1 MKPVLR
7 YFTLLTLVVLMG
19 TDMSAQLTSV
29 DYQLKYD
36 TATCLYDGY
45 LIVNAGS
52 ANNPVT
58 RTQGSS
64 QFSIVVPSD
73 VGVSVDTSHNP
84 LQDNFISGTGTIPQ
98 DWDITT
104 SFTDGGFTYHSITVA
119 LGPTSRYNNLAGGDT
134 VKLFSLALDTVYNCA
149 TDVRMWDNDADPDP
163 GPNTGNGQFDN
174 GFTIGGLN
182 QIYNGN
188 STQIY
193 PPNPVIVDAVV
204 GCSNGIEID
213 LTASTTDCQ
222 GDLSFD
228 WTGPASFSST
238 DEDVSITPSTPAN
251 SGIYEVLVTDE
262 FGCKDSLEV
271 IATGKPLASGPA
283 TVCAGTIDTLVGTN
297 PTTGTWSYTNNQLF
311 GMDDLTP
318 LGVSTGLA
326 QVTFGDFA
334 SGDYIFIYSI
344 PGGCADTFTIAVQPK
359 PIVNISGDNTIC
371 VGDNTVLSAGGT
383 AGTWSA
389 DDPAIATVGANTGI
403 VTGVSVGNA
412 TFTFTATATGC
423 TSTTSD
429 VTVSGGP
436 AVSAPQPAVCVDLTL
451 QATPSTGGTWT
462 ALTPAFATITTG
474 GLITGVAEGTA
485 QFIFQETSSTCYS
498 DTLEIDVTGKPVV
511 SVTGSDS
518 LCINGTTQLSPS
530 TGGVWMSL
538 DETIATVSN
547 TGVVTAVAPGITQFV
562 YTAIA
567 SQCPSDPTPDVTV
580 FADPIVDVVGDENI
594 CIGATTQ
601 LSPATGGTWTSSNP
615 GVATVTNAGVVTAN
629 ENGFATFTFTDDVTG
644 CDATTEAV
652 IVDGSPTVSVGATD
666 ICISETTDLSP
677 TTALGTW
684 VALNPDTAQILGNG
698 FTIEGVT
705 AGTAG
710 FIYTE
715 NSSGCK
721 SDTIFVTVDP
731 GPSVSISGP
740 DSVCVNEVSQLQPST
755 GGVWTSSDDNIATV
769 SNAGFVVGVAPGQV
783 TFTYTDISNGC
794 QSLPTDPFT
803 VTPIPVTQFFGDDN
817 LCVGEFSQIL
827 PSIGGTWVSSNTAVA
842 TITNTGAIT
851 AVAPGS
857 ATFTF
862 TSASTGCSSEESPS
876 LVVNAVP
883 QVSFTGPS
891 DVCIGENTFL
901 EPTTGGIWT
910 SSNTAV
916 ATVTNSGVVT
926 AVSAGNTVFTFT
938 QTGSDCP
945 SNGLVATINPTPVVT
960 IDGDTELCVGETS
973 SASSTLAGGSWA
985 SSDPAVA
992 TVNTAG
998 VITAV
1003 AQGTATISYI
1013 SADGCESAQSEA
1025 ITVEGAPTVTLAADE
1040 MCINETQQLTPST
1053 GGTWTSGNTAI
1064 ATITPGGL
1072 VTAIAAGD
1080 VQFTF
1085 ENDNGCESAAT
1096 DFMTVNPDPE
1106 IFWNGPTTIC
1116 IGENTNITPST
1127 GGVWTSSDPTIATIN
1142 NSGLITGV
1150 APGKVVFTYADGVT
1164 NCNSAPSDSLEVTA
1178 GPDVSIGGDSDLCI
1192 GESTFLLP
1200 ATGGTWTSNDPT
1212 VATVTASGVVT
1223 AVAPGSATF
1232 FFTDDAGCNS
1242 EPTEAVVVNNGA
1254 TVTIDGPDQLCINET
1269 TNVVPAT
1276 GGTWTSSDNS
1286 VATVTNAG
1294 VVTAVGNG
1302 SATFTF
1308 TDTNTGCVSLPT
1320 APVTV
1325 DPAPNVSISGETSI
1339 CIGAT
1344 TTVTAGGASGTW
1356 TSSDPSIATV
1366 DNNGLVTAFAA
1377 GTVSFSFV
1385 NSTGCA
1391 SAANT
1396 DDLTISACADPD
1408 FNVTYVDVPVPGD
1421 VSTNDAV
1428 PVGTTYG
1435 PTTEIVSTSSPA
1447 GSLFSIDINSA
1458 GEYTFTG
1465 NTVGVYTFDVPVC
1478 VPPLTSGC
1486 ATAELTI
1493 TVLDFLEPDNRP
1505 VANVDV
1511 ATTELNTPVTLA
1523 TLANDRCVVTT
1534 GCSLDPMSVTIE
1546 VVSRNGGQTINGGN
1560 GDITYTPVNGF
1571 IGFDTLTYQ
1580 VCVLGEPTNCA
1591 TADQIILVN
1600 PPSAANTTQA
1610 ADDFAVTQQGE
1621 PVSGDVS
1628 TNDTDA
1634 EGDVQTVTGY
1644 TSTVPGVGTLVLNN
1658 DGTYTFTP
1666 EQGFFGPVDFPYT
1679 TTDDNA
1685 LGAATADATLHILV
1699 VKDLTVEVRVYL
1711 TGALVNNRNEEA
1723 PDGRPL
1729 MRDDLRSSPFTGSTY
1744 IPTSDPYTVATQFMT
1759 FPAMKDSFIHV
1770 AAGLRSDFV
1779 DISNPA
1785 SVFAVTGQDA
1795 VVDWVFVELRDKG
1808 DNTSVVSTRSG
1819 LVQRDGDVVDMDGVT
1834 GLRFPG
1840 LAVDSY
1846 YVVVRHRNHLGAMT
1860 ANPQTP
1866 RELADLVDF
1875 TVPTTPIFDF
1885 GTNLNSLDYSELS
1898 QNSMVKP
1905 NWLALWGGNFD
1916 ASNKVKYDNPDDD
1929 LVTLFLDVLG
1939 YPTNTFGSI
1948 NFDFAYGYLQGDFD
1962 MNSKSKFDNPN
1973 DDKNYIFL
1981 TVLLYPLNDGIF
1993 LSNFDLFFE
2002 QVPARD

>member
-7 YFTLLTLVVLMG
+7 YILLAAVALLVG
-19 TDMSAQLTSV
+19 TDMTAQVSSV

-36 TATCLYDGY
+36 TSTCLYDGY
-45 LIVNAGS
+45 LIINAGS
-52 ANNPVT
+52 ATNPVT
-58 RTQGSS
+58 RTQGSA
-64 QFSIVVPSD
+64 QFSIVTPSD

-84 LQDNFISGTGTIPQ
+84 IQDNFISGTGTVPQ
-98 DWDITT
+98 DWSITT
-104 SFTDGGFTYHSITVA
+104 DYTNGSETYHSITVA

-149 TDVRMWDNDADPDP
+149 TDVRMWDNASDPDP
-163 GPNTGNGQFDN
+163 GPSTGNGQFDN

-188 STQIY
+188 STQVY
-193 PPNPVIVDAVV
+193 PPNPVIVDAII

-213 LTASTTDCQ
+213 LTASTTECQ

-228 WTGPASFSST
+228 WSGPASFSST

-251 SGIYEVLVTDE
+251 SGIYEVIVTDE
-262 FGCKDSLEV
+262 FGCKDSVEV
-271 IATGKPLASGPA
+271 IATGKPLADGPA

-297 PTTGTWSYTNNQLF
+297 PTTGTWSYTGNQLF
-311 GMDDLTP
+311 GMDDLSP
-318 LGVSTGLA
+318 LGASTGLA
-326 QVTFGDFA
+326 QVTFSDFA
-334 SGDYIFIYSI
+334 SGDFVFVYSI
-344 PGGCADTFTIAVQPK
+344 PGGCADTFTVSVDPK

-371 VGDNTVLSAGGT
+371 VGDNTVLSAGST

-389 DDPAIATVGANTGI
+389 DNPSIATVDANSGV

-412 TFTFTATATGC
+412 TFTFTTAGTGC

-429 VTVSGGP
+429 VTVSSGP
-436 AVSAPQPAVCVDLTL
+436 AVGVPQPAVCVDLTL
-451 QATPSTGGTWT
+451 QATPSSGGNWT
-462 ALTPAFATITTG
+462 ALTPGFATITAN
-474 GLITGVAEGTA
+474 GLITGVSEGTA
-485 QFIFQETSSTCYS
+485 QFIFQENASTCYS
-498 DTLEIDVTGKPVV
+498 DTLEVDVTGKPVV
-511 SVTGSDS
+511 TIAGSDS
-518 LCINGTTQLSPS
+518 LCIGATSQLQPS

-547 TGVVTAVAPGITQFV
+547 AGVVTAVAPGITQFV

-567 SQCPSDPTPDVTV
+567 SQCPSDPTPDLTV
-580 FADPIVDVVGDENI
+580 FADPTVAITGDESI

-601 LSPATGGTWTSSNP
+601 LSPSTGGTWVSNNTS
-615 GVATVTNAGVVTAN
+615 VASVTDAGVVTAN

-652 IVDGSPTVSVGATD
+652 IVDGSPTVSVVATD
-666 ICISETTDLSP
+666 ICITEETDLSP
-677 TTALGTW
+677 NTTLGTW
-684 VALNPDTAQILGNG
+684 VALNPDTAAIQPNG
-698 FTIEGVT
+698 FTVIGVT

-721 SDTIFVTVDP
+721 SDTIFITVDP
-731 GPSVSISGP
+731 GPTVSISGP

-755 GGVWTSSDDNIATV
+755 GGVWTSSDENIATV

-783 TFTYTDISNGC
+783 TFTYTDVSNGC

-827 PSIGGTWVSSNTAVA
+827 PSIGGTWVSTNTAVA

-851 AVAPGS
+851 AVAPGT
-857 ATFTF
+857 ATFIF
-862 TSASTGCSSEESPS
+862 TSASTSCSSEESDP
-876 LVVNAVP
+876 LIVNAVP
-883 QVSFTGPS
+883 QTSFTGPS
-891 DVCIGENTFL
+891 DVCIGENTFV
-901 EPTTGGIWT
+901 EPTIGGVWT

-926 AVSAGNTVFTFT
+926 AVSSGITVLTFT

-945 SNGLVATINPTPVVT
+945 SNGLVANIDPTPVVT
-960 IDGDTELCVGETS
+960 IDGDTELCIGETS

-998 VITAV
+998 AITAV
-1003 AQGTATISYI
+1003 GQGTATISYI
-1013 SADGCESAQSEA
+1013 SGDGCESEQSEA
-1025 ITVEGAPTVTLAADE
+1025 ITVEGAATVTLTAEE
-1040 MCINETQQLTPST
+1040 MCIDDTQQLTPST
-1053 GGTWTSGNTAI
+1053 GGVWTSGNDAI
-1064 ATITPGGL
+1064 ATITSGGL
-1072 VTAIAAGD
+1072 VTAVAEGD

-1085 ENDNGCESAAT
+1085 TSDNGCASSAT
-1096 DFMTVNPDPE
+1096 DFMTVNPVPE

-1127 GGVWTSSDPTIATIN
+1127 GGIWTSSDDAIATIN

-1150 APGKVVFTYADGVT
+1150 AAGKVVFTYSDGT
-1164 NCNSAPSDSLEVTA
+1164 TGCDSAPSDSLEVTA
-1178 GPDVSIGGDSDLCI
+1178 GPTVSIGGDDDLCI

-1223 AVAPGSATF
+1223 AVAPGSVTF
-1232 FFTDDAGCNS
+1232 FFTDAGGCNS
-1242 EPTEAVVVNNGA
+1242 EPTNAVVVNNGA
-1254 TVTIDGPDQLCINET
+1254 TVTIDGPDALCIGET

-1276 GGTWTSSDNS
+1276 GGTWVSSNDA
-1286 VATVTNAG
+1286 VATVTDAG
-1294 VVTAVGNG
+1294 VVTAVATG

-1308 TDTNTGCVSLPT
+1308 TDSNTGCVSLPT
-1320 APVTV
+1320 APVDV
-1325 DPAPNVSISGETSI
+1325 ESAPNVSITGETSI

-1344 TTVTAGGASGTW
+1344 TTVSAGGATGDW

-1366 DNNGLVTAFAA
+1366 DNNGVVTAIAA
-1377 GTVSFSFV
+1377 GEVTFSFV

-1391 SAANT
+1391 ST
-1396 DDLTISACADPD
+1396 SDTGVLTISACADPD

-1421 VSTNDAV
+1421 VSTNDDV

-1435 PTTEIVSTSSPA
+1435 PSTEVVTTSSPA
-1447 GSLFSIDINSA
+1447 GSLFTLDVNPD
-1458 GEYTFTG
+1458 GTYEFTG

-1478 VPPLTSGC
+1478 VPPLVSGC

-1505 VANVDV
+1505 VANVDI
-1511 ATTELNTPVTLA
+1511 ATTDINTAVTLA

-1534 GCSLDPMSVTIE
+1534 GCSLDPASVTITAT
-1546 VVSRNGGQTINGGN
+1546 SRNGGQTVNGGN
-1560 GDITYTPVNGF
+1560 GDITYTPALDY

-1580 VCVLGEPTNCA
+1580 VCVMGEPGNCA

-1628 TNDTDA
+1628 TNDSDA
-1634 EGDVQTVTGY
+1634 EGDTQTITGY
-1644 TSTVPGVGTLVLNN
+1644 TSSLPGVGTLVLAN

-1685 LGAATADATLHILV
+1685 TAVASADATLHILV

-1729 MRDDLRSSPFTGSTY
+1729 MRDDLRSSPFTSSTY
-1744 IPTSDPYTVATQFMT
+1744 IPTSDPYTVATQFMA
-1759 FPAMKDSFIHV
+1759 FPAMKDSFEHK
-1770 AAGLRSDFV
+1770 AAGLRPDFEA
-1779 DISNPA
+1779 IPNPTA
-1785 SVFAVTGQDA
+1785 VFAVTGQDA
-1795 VVDWVFVELRDKG
+1795 IVDWVFVELRDKA
-1808 DNTSVVSTRSG
+1808 NTGSVVATRSG

-1840 LAVDSY
+1840 LEVDSY

-1866 RELADLVDF
+1866 QQLADLVDF

-1885 GTNLNSLDYSELS
+1885 GTTLNSLDYTGLS
-1898 QNSMVKP
+1898 QNPQVRP

-1916 ASNKVKYDNPDDD
+1916 ASNKIKYDNPNDD

-2002 QVPARD
+2002 QVPATD